1 MSRLIIGHIDI
12 STQEVASIRLKSD
25 SSVTVQISVIAISAA
40 LFAVTKGLTAY
51 IRTPWGVGQLFIAA
65 FIPAFF
71 AVTADTLP
79 AAIGAGAG
87 SFLGDILFL
96 VPLGATTPLFALAV
110 GAPANFVA
118 VFLLSSFVKRYKSW
132 SAFVAGTVCFL
143 TLGNIMAGALLVYFL
158 PTLAAQ
164 AILGFA
170 VYWDMTSIPAILIGV
185 PILVRAT
192 LPTIGRSKI
201 LRYTPQWSGVG
212 RREVSVALTFSLLFV
227 ALGGALFFFA
237 PSLLAGWP
245 GLASYFAVAAVLVV
259 IFGPIASVVAM
270 PRPQAKQSAA

>member
-1 MSRLIIGHIDI
+1 
-12 STQEVASIRLKSD
+12 LKSG

-65 FIPAFF
+65 FVPVFF

-87 SFLGDILFL
+87 SFLGDVLFL
-96 VPLGATTPLFALAV
+96 VPLGATTPFFALAV
-110 GAPANFVA
+110 GAPANFIA
-118 VFLLSSFVKRYKSW
+118 VFLLSSFVKRYHSW
-132 SAFVAGTVCFL
+132 SAFVAATICFL
-143 TLGNIMAGALLVYFL
+143 TLGNIIAATLLVYFV
-158 PTLAAQ
+158 PALAAQ
-164 AILGFA
+164 AILGFT

-201 LRYTPQWSGVG
+201 LKYTPQWSGVG
-212 RREVSVALTFSLLFV
+212 RREMTVSLVFSLLFV
-227 ALGGALFFFA
+227 ALGGAIFLFA
-237 PSLLAGWP
+237 PGIVATWQ
-245 GLASYFAVAAVLVV
+245 GLATYFAIAAALVV
-259 IFGPIASVVAM
+259 IFGPVANLFVGT
-270 PRPQAKQSAA
+270 RLQAKQSAA